1 MTYSDNRVP
10 VQPGY
15 DTVNSARFVAALFS
29 RGREAEE
36 SEKERERERDPKEER
51 RKREDGEKESAR
63 EEERERSVGGR
74 RCGRGRNSLCYRLK
88 FFTGKIL
95 IVAFY

>member
-29 RGREAEE
+29 RGREAG
-36 SEKERERERDPKEER
+36 ERERERDPKEER
-51 RKREDGEKESAR
+51 RKREKDGEKESAR
-63 EEERERSVGGR
+63 EEEERERSAGGR